1 LSLVPPDAITPAY
14 TGRVSAAIV
23 LRAGSAF
30 ALALAMSASLAGAP
44 QGVVGLDGRA
54 VDPLAVPT
62 GVRAHVLVFT
72 TTDCPISNRY
82 APEITRLAA
91 AYANQG
97 VRFWVIYPVPG
108 DTPDKIRAHV
118 TQFGLDLPVARDS
131 RFELVRRTGVTVTPE
146 VAVIDATGQ
155 MAYRGRV
162 DDRYVDF
169 GVDRPAPTTRD
180 LDSALAS
187 LLAGRPIEPKTT
199 RAVGCILS
207 DLLK

>member
-1 LSLVPPDAITPAY
+1 MLPRA
-14 TGRVSAAIV
+14 VSACLA
-23 LRAGSAF
+23 A
-30 ALALAMSASLAGAP
+30 ALWAGAAAAAAQP
-44 QGVVGLDGRA
+44 VASGVVGLDGQP
-54 VDPLAVPT
+54 VDPLAVGGG

-82 APEITRLAA
+82 APEINRLAA
-91 AYANQG
+91 AYAARG
-97 VRFWVIYPVPG
+97 VRFWVVYPVPG
-108 DTPDKIRAHV
+108 DTPEKIRAHAA
-118 TQFGLDLPVARDS
+118 QFGLNLPIARDT
-131 RFELVRRTGVTVTPE
+131 RFALVKHTGVTVTPE

-169 GVDRPAPTTRD
+169 GVDRPTPTTRD
-180 LDSALAS
+180 LDLALTH
-187 LLAGRPIEPKTT
+187 LLAGKPIEPKTT